1 MKNNKNI
8 NNTDGLKNNQYKLR
22 FIVLK
27 SFTLLYL
34 IIALSGC
41 SDFVEIDPPKNK
53 LVSATVFE
61 DASTVKSALANLYYS
76 MREEGVVSGYYG
88 LTPKMGIYS
97 DELDYFGSNSNLSE
111 FYQNRLSSHNTD
123 ILTWWSQAFKVIYSA
138 NDIIKGLEDSSG
150 LDEIEKNK
158 YMGQALFVRAYL
170 HSILVSLFGDIPYI
184 TTTDYTL
191 NNKVSRMPE
200 KDVYDAIIA
209 DLLNAEMLLG
219 NTDLANDERV
229 IADQF
234 VVKALLARMYLYTGQ
249 WKEAESMSNELID
262 VFNLEAD
269 LDKVFLKGSV
279 ETIWQLKSGQSPRNT
294 QEASQMIILFVPG
307 QTYAL
312 TERLLAAFEEGDERK
327 DAWVSSISDTENKVV
342 LYYAH
347 KYKARLTVTESLEHS
362 IQFRLAEQYLIRA
375 ESRLQLGNL
384 IGAAEDLNSIRNRA
398 GLSNVMAT
406 EKDTLLEAILSERRV
421 ELFTEQGH
429 RWFDLKRTGRANDVL
444 GAFKPN
450 WIATKVLLP
459 IPEVELEM
467 NPNLLPQN
475 QGY

>member
-1 MKNNKNI
+1 MKDFKKNI
-8 NNTDGLKNNQYKLR
+8 KRGLRTFFFKGYL
-22 FIVLK
+22 VL
-27 SFTLLYL
+27 
-34 IIALSGC
+34 IALMGC
-41 SDFVEIDPPKNK
+41 SEFIEVAPPKNIMVFK
-53 LVSATVFE
+53 TVFNDPATVE
-61 DASTVKSALANLYYS
+61 SALANLYYS
-76 MREEGVVSGYYG
+76 MREKGLVSGNYG
-88 LTPKMGIYS
+88 LITKMGIYS
-97 DELDYFGSNSNLSE
+97 DELDYFGFDPNLLE
-111 FYQNRLSSHNTD
+111 FYQNRLSSYNTD
-123 ILTWWSQAFKVIYSA
+123 IMTWWSQAFNVIYSA

-158 YMGQALFVRAYL
+158 YIGQALFVRAYL
-170 HSILVSLFGDIPYI
+170 HSLLVSLFGDVPYI
-184 TTTDYTL
+184 TSTDYTL
-191 NNKVSRMPE
+191 NNKVPRMAE
-200 KDVYDAIIA
+200 KEVYDAIIA

-219 NTDLANDERV
+219 NTDVANDERV

-249 WKEAESMSNELID
+249 WEKAESMSTALID
-262 VFNLEAD
+262 VFKLEAD
-269 LDKVFLKGSV
+269 LDKVFLKESV

-294 QEASQMIILFVPG
+294 QEANQMIILFVPG
-307 QTYAL
+307 QIYAL

-327 DAWVSSISDTENKVV
+327 DAWINSISDTENKVV

-347 KYKARLTVTESLEHS
+347 KYKARLTVTEFVEYS

-375 ESRLQLGNL
+375 EGRLQSGNL

-406 EKDTLLEAILSERRV
+406 EKDILLEAILRERRV

-459 IPEVELEM
+459 IPEAELEM